1 MKESRIKH
9 INKIYLIFL
18 IILLMIMMIVS
29 FKTGNQL
36 YYLVNTSLNSQ
47 NTQVESNIASWKFR
61 VTIAY

>member
-1 MKESRIKH
+1 
-9 INKIYLIFL
+9 
-18 IILLMIMMIVS
+18 MIMMIVS